1 MKLILVSAGSI
12 AATLL
17 LVFLLV
23 LPAIYGIDPTGFGA
37 KLGLN
42 GVSNQMNQQAAIDT
56 DKDSVPQTRS
66 SENAADQLNAGMQE
80 QPETLL
86 SERQETFTLTVPPKQ
101 NLVFKFAMQ
110 KDYELDY
117 HWATDSKPLYVEL
130 RGQKHSA
137 ANNEFKVFGKLKESK
152 AKGFFIAP
160 FDGNYSLY
168 WENKSDHA
176 VTIRLMAKGVYK
188 VLN

>member
-42 GVSNQMNQQAAIDT
+42 GVSNQMNQQTGINT
-56 DKDSVPQTRS
+56 GKGTVSQTRS
-66 SENAADQLNAGMQE
+66 SENAADQPNAGMQK
-80 QPETLL
+80 QPEALPG
-86 SERQETFTLTVPPKQ
+86 EHQETFTLTVPPKQ
-101 NLVFKFAMQ
+101 NLVFKFAMER
-110 KDYELDY
+110 DYELDY
-117 HWATDSKPLYVEL
+117 HWATDGKPLYAEL
-130 RGQKHSA
+130 RGQKQTA
-137 ANNEFKVFGKLKESK
+137 ADNEFKVFGKLKENK

-160 FDGNYSLY
+160 FNGNYSLY
-168 WENKSDHA
+168 WENKSDQA
-176 VTIRLMAKGVYK
+176 VKVRLTAKGVYK
-188 VLN
+188 ILN